1 MFWFKRVN
9 TLGGY
14 DGTGWAYAR
23 ATPSMTVNKVT
34 IFALLNRAPRIDI
47 ERSVMNIGVAARTT

>member
-1 MFWFKRVN
+1 MN
-9 TLGGY
+9 TVGGY
-14 DGTGWAYAR
+14 DGKGSAYAR